1 MCSRYFLMDRSLKS
15 MYEMEGYDTSIY
27 HKLHLFLRIL
37 YSSENSR
44 IKCVLNHFRHSS
56 PKQVTPKK
64 GFPLEK
70 RGPCTSAR
78 KSHLPFLQVGKIT
91 SPVRVLMVKEE
102 ELVVELRHLWPQVGF
117 GAVWL

>member
-1 MCSRYFLMDRSLKS
+1 MCSRYFLRDRSLKS

-44 IKCVLNHFRHSS
+44 IKCVMSHFRHSS

-70 RGPCTSAR
+70 RGPCTSACAQVTQVSSGW
-78 KSHLPFLQVGKIT
+78 KDNLPCTGADGERRGVG
-91 SPVRVLMVKEE
+91 
-102 ELVVELRHLWPQVGF
+102 G
-117 GAVWL
+117 